1 MKRWSTLLPTNRS
14 RRTAASLCPLFSHL
28 MWRHVPVWASMQ
40 GSNAQFEMG
49 PPCNGQSTRCAERDD
64 TAHTGSDNSPS
75 RKGRG
80 FYGLTPMLC
89 CPTASTLVAFNAAEG
104 ACAAAASR
112 TSTTSK
118 YARAF
123 PRGNAGPR
131 NRQTLLCWQGAYG
144 QHSRDGARLRARR
157 RSSPWLQP
165 GAFSREEWV
174 SRLAA
179 NMWKSVCLTPLQRCP
194 DLWRYRTKTPKLR
207 FCTLRN
213 VGGSAAAHRTAAH
226 ARLITQWKACAESIG
241 R

>member
-80 FYGLTPMLC
+80 FYGITPMLC
-89 CPTASTLVAFNAAEG
+89 CPTASTLVAFNTAEG
-104 ACAAAASR
+104 AYAAAASR

-123 PRGNAGPR
+123 PVGTMDHGTGKHYCVGKVPTDSIAEMVLACGRGG
-131 NRQTLLCWQGAYG
+131 
-144 QHSRDGARLRARR
+144 H
-157 RSSPWLQP
+157 SSP
-165 GAFSREEWV
+165 
-174 SRLAA
+174 
-179 NMWKSVCLTPLQRCP
+179 CL
-194 DLWRYRTKTPKLR
+194 KA
-207 FCTLRN
+207 
-213 VGGSAAAHRTAAH
+213 GG
-226 ARLITQWKACAESIG
+226 
-241 R
+241 